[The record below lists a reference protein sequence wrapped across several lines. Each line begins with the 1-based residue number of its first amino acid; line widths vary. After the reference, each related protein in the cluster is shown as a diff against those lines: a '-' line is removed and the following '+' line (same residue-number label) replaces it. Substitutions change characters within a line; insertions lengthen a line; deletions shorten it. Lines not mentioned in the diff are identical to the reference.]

1 MISLNNPLL
10 EYYQAIQNGSVIV
23 GHFIRLWY
31 EQIID
36 GLQKKRFF
44 FDLKKANRAIRFI
57 ESFLHHHE
65 GELAPG
71 LVKLELWQKATLA
84 VIFGIVDADGL
95 RQFREVVI
103 IMGRKNGKT
112 LLAAGIA
119 EYLAF
124 LGDYGALVVFAAPKL
139 DQASLCFNATHQ
151 SILQEPELSA
161 LAKKRRAD
169 IYIQQNNATLKP
181 IAYNSKTSDGMSISL
196 AVCDEIAAWG
206 GNQGL
211 KMYEVLASSTGAR
224 KEPLI
229 LSISTAGYVN
239 GSIYDELVK
248 RGTRVILGGSRESRL
263 APFFYMIDDL
273 NKWNDIS
280 ELQKANPNLGVSL
293 SVPYLVEQIAIA
305 EGSLSKKAEFI
316 CKTANIKQNSSQA
329 WLPTEA
335 VELCCG
341 DHLTPEMFAHSYC
354 VGGIDL
360 SQTVDLTCCMVLLE
374 KDGIINVLAQFFM
387 PSERIDEAAE
397 RDGVPYRLYVQKG
410 ILTPSGD
417 NFVDYHDCFQWFTD
431 MVEKH
436 EILPLQIGYDRY
448 SAQYL
453 IQDLKAYGFHTD
465 DVFQGYNL
473 TPVINECTGLI
484 KDGKIN
490 IGDNELLKMHFL
502 DSALKMNTETN
513 QVKLIKMRQT
523 SHIDGMAAFLD
534 AMTVRQKWNAEIG
547 EQLKNQ

>member
-1 MISLNNPLL
+1 M
-10 EYYQAIQNGSVIV
+10 
-23 GHFIRLWY
+23 
-31 EQIID
+31 
-36 GLQKKRFF
+36 
-44 FDLKKANRAIRFI
+44 
-57 ESFLHHHE
+57 
-65 GELAPG
+65 
-71 LVKLELWQKATLA
+71 
-84 VIFGIVDADGL
+84 
-95 RQFREVVI
+95 
-103 IMGRKNGKT
+103 
-112 LLAAGIA
+112 
-119 EYLAF
+119 
-124 LGDYGALVVFAAPKL
+124 
-139 DQASLCFNATHQ
+139 
-151 SILQEPELSA
+151 
-161 LAKKRRAD
+161 
-169 IYIQQNNATLKP
+169 
-181 IAYNSKTSDGMSISL
+181 
-196 AVCDEIAAWG
+196 
-206 GNQGL
+206 
-211 KMYEVLASSTGAR
+211 
-224 KEPLI
+224 
-229 LSISTAGYVN
+229 
-239 GSIYDELVK
+239 
-248 RGTRVILGGSRESRL
+248 
-263 APFFYMIDDL
+263 
-273 NKWNDIS
+273 
-280 ELQKANPNLGVSL
+280 GVSL

-305 EGSLSKKAEFI
+305 EGSPSKKAEFI
-316 CKTANIKQNSSQA
+316 CKFGNIKQNSSQA

-341 DHLTPEMFAHSYC
+341 DHLEPSMFAHSYC

-417 NFVDYHDCFQWFTD
+417 NFVDYHDCFRWFTD
-431 MVEKH
+431 MVEKY

-490 IGDNELLKMHFL
+490 IGDNELLKIHFL

>member
-10 EYYQAIQNGSVIV
+10 DYYQAIQNGSVIV

-44 FDLKKANRAIRFI
+44 FDLKKANRAINFI
-57 ESFLHHHE
+57 QTFLHHHE

-196 AVCDEIAAWG
+196 AVCDEIAAWSG
-206 GNQGL
+206 DQGL

-360 SQTVDLTCCMVLLE
+360 SQTVDLTCCMVLIE

-410 ILTPSGD
+410 ILKPSGD
-417 NFVDYHDCFQWFTD
+417 NFIDYKDCFQWFVE
-431 MVEKH
+431 MVEKY

-453 IQDLKAYGFHTD
+453 VQDLNGYGFHTD
-465 DVFQGYNL
+465 DVYQGENL
-473 TPVINECTGLI
+473 TPVIREAEGMI
-484 KDGKIN
+484 RDGKIN
-490 IGDNELLKMHFL
+490 IGDNELLKIHFL

-513 QVKLIKMRQT
+513 RVKLIKMRQT

-534 AMTVRQKWNAEIG
+534 AMTVRQKHYAEIG
-547 EQLKNQ
+547 EQLRG